1 MEEESSLVGADTD
14 HVGLYYF
21 ISLAPVD
28 GHVKAEDQYLL
39 RKLFYLNQVS
49 GVTNSQ
55 FHV

>member
-28 GHVKAEDQYLL
+28 GHVKAED
-39 RKLFYLNQVS
+39 
-49 GVTNSQ
+49 
-55 FHV
+55 